1 MEKSTATQQSLF
13 SPVVSV
19 LGHVDHGKTSLL
31 DRIRTS
37 DIASRERGGITQKIG
52 ASSIEIDHEGKKR
65 TITFVDT
72 PGHEAFAN
80 MRSQGVNAA
89 DIVLLIVAADDGVM
103 PQTKESIQKIR
114 EAQIPFIVVF
124 TKIDMDGAQVERA
137 KQTVMKEGVLLEGLG
152 GDTPYISVSSKTG
165 QNIQELLDL
174 IVLVFDLSP
183 QTKDAEK
190 PFLGVVIESL
200 LDKKRGMVASI
211 VVKQG
216 KLKVGDKLFRFAE
229 EVGKA
234 RALYDPFLK
243 QVQDAEPGQAVEI
256 IGLTQILPSGSLLF
270 STVQEQEKIV
280 KEVLTKSNSQ
290 QDMTAFFNEKPSSV
304 AVILKTQTA
313 GELEAIKQSLPED
326 LTILSEGQ
334 GEIAVSDVMMA
345 KDFKGI
351 VLGFNVTISKEAKR
365 LADTEQI
372 FYRNYS
378 IIYELLDEI
387 SDAVAMVQEEGRE
400 KILGKASILA
410 SFQGTEGEI
419 VGVRVN
425 EGRLLLNDQ
434 IRIEREGK
442 EVGKAK
448 IATMKRMKDDV
459 KEVGKNQE
467 CGLTLTEAV
476 DFRPGDVI
484 ISYR

>member
-1 MEKSTATQQSLF
+1 MEKSTATNQSVY

-37 DIASRERGGITQKIG
+37 DIAGRERGGITQKIG
-52 ASSIEIDHEGKKR
+52 ASSIEIDHEGQKR

-80 MRSQGVNAA
+80 MRSQGVSAA
-89 DIVLLIVAADDGVM
+89 DVVLLIVAADDGVM
-103 PQTKESIQKIR
+103 PQTRESIQKIR
-114 EAQIPFIVVF
+114 EAQLPFIVVF
-124 TKIDMDGAQVERA
+124 TKIDMDGANIEKA
-137 KQTVMKEGVLLEGLG
+137 KQSVMKESVLLEGIG
-152 GDTPYISVSSKTG
+152 GDVPYIQVSSKTG

-174 IVLVFDLSP
+174 IVLVYDLSP
-183 QTKDAEK
+183 QKKDAQK

-200 LDKKRGMVASI
+200 LDKRRGMVASV

-216 KLKVGDKLFRFAE
+216 TLSVGDKLYRFDK

-234 RALYDPFLK
+234 RALYNPRLE
-243 QVQDAEPGQAVEI
+243 QVKSAEPGQAIEI
-256 IGLTQILPSGSLLF
+256 IGLTEILPSGSLLF
-270 STVQEQEKIV
+270 STGQQQEVILQ
-280 KEVLTKSNSQ
+280 EVLKKSHSA
-290 QDMTAFFNEKPSSV
+290 QDMTNFFNEKPSSV

-334 GEIAVSDVMMA
+334 GEIAVSDIIMA

-351 VLGFNVTISKEAKR
+351 VLGFNVTIAKEAKK
-365 LADTEQI
+365 LADTEKV
-372 FYRNYS
+372 FYRMYS

-387 SDAVAMVQEEGRE
+387 SDAVAMVQEEGKE
-400 KILGKASILA
+400 KILGKASIIA

-425 EGRLLLNDQ
+425 EGRLLINDT
-434 IRIEREGK
+434 IRIEREG
-442 EVGKAK
+442 VVMGQAK
-448 IATMKRMKDDV
+448 IATLKRMKSDV
-459 KEVGKNQE
+459 KEVGKGQE
-467 CGLTLTEAV
+467 CGLTLSQPV
-476 DFRPGDVI
+476 DFRPGDMLL
-484 ISYR
+484 SYR

>member
-1 MEKSTATQQSLF
+1 M
-13 SPVVSV
+13 
-19 LGHVDHGKTSLL
+19 
-31 DRIRTS
+31 
-37 DIASRERGGITQKIG
+37 
-52 ASSIEIDHEGKKR
+52 
-65 TITFVDT
+65 
-72 PGHEAFAN
+72 
-80 MRSQGVNAA
+80 
-89 DIVLLIVAADDGVM
+89 
-103 PQTKESIQKIR
+103 
-114 EAQIPFIVVF
+114 
-124 TKIDMDGAQVERA
+124 
-137 KQTVMKEGVLLEGLG
+137 
-152 GDTPYISVSSKTG
+152 
-165 QNIQELLDL
+165 
-174 IVLVFDLSP
+174 
-183 QTKDAEK
+183 
-190 PFLGVVIESL
+190 
-200 LDKKRGMVASI
+200 
-211 VVKQG
+211 
-216 KLKVGDKLFRFAE
+216 
-229 EVGKA
+229 GKA